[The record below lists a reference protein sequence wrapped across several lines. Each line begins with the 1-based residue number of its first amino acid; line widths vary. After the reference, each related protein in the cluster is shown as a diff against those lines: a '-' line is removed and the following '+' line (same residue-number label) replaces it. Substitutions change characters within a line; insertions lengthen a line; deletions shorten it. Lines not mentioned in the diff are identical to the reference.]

1 MLVSHN
7 PSAILLFPPLITL
20 LPLLVLVNQL
30 LVQLHWRSVDLRPRR
45 KLLVDLVLE
54 GLGNKH
60 RSSNHLHHLM
70 QASAWELA
78 AVDPAAGELPVD
90 DESLRL
96 VDREDKDKRKRV

>member
-1 MLVSHN
+1 
-7 PSAILLFPPLITL
+7 
-20 LPLLVLVNQL
+20 LVLVNQL